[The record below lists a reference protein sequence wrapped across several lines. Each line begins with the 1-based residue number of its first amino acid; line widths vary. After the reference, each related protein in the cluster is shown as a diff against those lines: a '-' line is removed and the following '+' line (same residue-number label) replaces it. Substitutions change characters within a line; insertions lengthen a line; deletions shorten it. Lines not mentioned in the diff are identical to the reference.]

1 MDEIGTPNGF
11 GGKEPSPQ
19 TRMITEATLYLSTHR
34 ACERVIS
41 LAHRWG
47 IATAMAYKNPKIDS
61 PFCVLAVDERGR
73 IEEFLH
79 RLRERVPEAR
89 VSLDEAEVLH
99 VSPPDSLSTGPPAP
113 EEQRTGLRRL
123 DRIFSLASSVL
134 SRLLSTFL
142 QDR

>member
-99 VSPPDSLSTGPPAP
+99 VSPPDSLSTGPP
-113 EEQRTGLRRL
+113 GSRRATDWAASL
-123 DRIFSLASSVL
+123 GSHLLPRVLGALASLVDL
-134 SRLLSTFL
+134 FAG
-142 QDR
+142 